1 MATHTRG
8 HTLAHSH
15 TLSRWQ
21 ALFVALSMT
30 IVKCHVQVQTSTQNA
45 AICMHYAW
53 PEIQSY
59 IQAAADSRTRS
70 GSGSGTG
77 SGCQLSQNGHKTFTI
92 YHALLRTILA
102 TFGACV
108 ERAQQGQSLAH
119 SSSLSLAHYLA
130 LSSPS
135 PLLQLFAKLVIY
147 TCTRQ
152 QQEEEQE
159 EEEERHG
166 AFIWQKLTELL
177 HCKLNSGCLP
187 CAREVTRCPRDVCVI
202 CRRTCCCCCC
212 GCSRCTCHLSV

>member
-1 MATHTRG
+1 MSCSSADQHTKCRNLYALC
-8 HTLAHSH
+8 LARD
-15 TLSRWQ
+15 TEL
-21 ALFVALSMT
+21 
-30 IVKCHVQVQTSTQNA
+30 
-45 AICMHYAW
+45 
-53 PEIQSY
+53 
-59 IQAAADSRTRS
+59 QAAADSRTRS
-70 GSGSGTG
+70 G

-119 SSSLSLAHYLA
+119 SSSLSLTIWHFPP
-130 LSSPS
+130 SS
-135 PLLQLFAKLVIY
+135 LLQLFAKLVIY

-152 QQEEEQE
+152 QQQQE

-187 CAREVTRCPRDVCVI
+187 CAREVTHCPRDVCVI

-212 GCSRCTCHLSV
+212 GCSRCSCHLSVWP